1 MFGWS
6 VIGLVFGGLLLWSI
20 FAPFEG
26 AILTSGQITVESN
39 QQAVQHLEGGIVRQI
54 YVREGDTVEAGQRLI
69 SLDPTTTDA
78 GVDAVEA
85 RLFELLGTEAR
96 LIAEQNG
103 QRVLGIRSGFE
114 EMETEPEMIRIL
126 DAQNNLALARRDARR
141 TQTSIFRQQIEQLR
155 TRIDGMGREILAR
168 ERQIDLLEDEI
179 GRFEIL
185 REKGL
190 APEIRILALKR
201 EKSVVESEKDSLT
214 SNIAAINVQIGE
226 ARSEISKLDQTFRE
240 DVLTELRNVQTQIE
254 ELAEQRTTAKDRQ
267 FRQEITAPRAG
278 RVIGVRAHTIGGV
291 ITPSEPIMFVV
302 PEGDRLIA
310 KVRIMPMDIDKVSI
324 GQTAKLRF
332 TAFNMDESPEVDGA
346 ITQVS
351 PDALTDQ
358 ATGMSYYEAIV
369 EIPDASL
376 LSERFE
382 LLPGMPVDALVL
394 TESRSVLSYL
404 VKPLQ
409 DAVSR
414 TFRE

>member
-1 MFGWS
+1 
-6 VIGLVFGGLLLWSI
+6 
-20 FAPFEG
+20 
-26 AILTSGQITVESN
+26 
-39 QQAVQHLEGGIVRQI
+39 
-54 YVREGDTVEAGQRLI
+54 
-69 SLDPTTTDA
+69 
-78 GVDAVEA
+78 
-85 RLFELLGTEAR
+85 
-96 LIAEQNG
+96 
-103 QRVLGIRSGFE
+103 
-114 EMETEPEMIRIL
+114 
-126 DAQNNLALARRDARR
+126 
-141 TQTSIFRQQIEQLR
+141 
-155 TRIDGMGREILAR
+155 
-168 ERQIDLLEDEI
+168 
-179 GRFEIL
+179 
-185 REKGL
+185 
-190 APEIRILALKR
+190 
-201 EKSVVESEKDSLT
+201 
-214 SNIAAINVQIGE
+214 
-226 ARSEISKLDQTFRE
+226 
-240 DVLTELRNVQTQIE
+240 
-254 ELAEQRTTAKDRQ
+254 
-267 FRQEITAPRAG
+267 
-278 RVIGVRAHTIGGV
+278 
-291 ITPSEPIMFVV
+291 MFVV